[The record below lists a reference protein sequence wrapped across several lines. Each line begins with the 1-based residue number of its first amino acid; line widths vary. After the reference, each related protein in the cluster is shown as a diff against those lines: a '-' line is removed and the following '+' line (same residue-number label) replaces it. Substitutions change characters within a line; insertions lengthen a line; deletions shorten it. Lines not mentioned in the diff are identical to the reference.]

1 MLLGYFLA
9 SFHCFVKTS
18 IFSPLNRND
27 DLKESGVGVGVGV
40 GVGLIGI
47 LGVGVGVGI
56 LGKLGVG
63 VGPYNFRLCNPGRN
77 TESVYK
83 ICLKLLWQFRNT
95 LQYLFRELLIATTL
109 YN

>member
-9 SFHCFVKTS
+9 SFPCFVKTS
-18 IFSPLNRND
+18 IFSPSNRND
-27 DLKESGVGVGVGV
+27 DLKESGV

-63 VGPYNFRLCNPGRN
+63 VGPYTFRLRNPGKN
-77 TESVYK
+77 PSTKTYK
-83 ICLKLLWQFRNT
+83 RPTIH
-95 LQYLFRELLIATTL
+95 
-109 YN
+109 